1 MLGNETHKIKIKKM
15 LILGKKKVY
24 FYANDLFNIFAVL
37 FFHVICNFDYF
48 AKYANWA
55 YFVHV

>member
-1 MLGNETHKIKIKKM
+1 M
-15 LILGKKKVY
+15 GKKKVQ

-55 YFVHV
+55 YFSKYFFEDLVLSHH